1 MALVN
6 VRHSSQIRLAPN
18 WCVNIQE
25 DEQMNDDNEKGRW
38 QTFTEE
44 VEVAGHQLMD
54 EVTRL
59 VAEGNVRKLRVR
71 SEHSDVV
78 FEVPLTAGAVV
89 GGVVVLA
96 APALAVLGALAG
108 LLAKVK
114 IEIVRKVEDEDD
126 ADLSSDD
133 AGEPDADE
141 PDADSG
147 EDAGK

>member
-1 MALVN
+1 MT
-6 VRHSSQIRLAPN
+6 
-18 WCVNIQE
+18 
-25 DEQMNDDNEKGRW
+25 DENSKNRW
-38 QTFTEE
+38 ETFTEE

-108 LLAKVK
+108 LLAKVR
-114 IEIVRKVEDEDD
+114 IEVVRNVEEDGADEDD
-126 ADLSSDD
+126 FDPVKD
-133 AGEPDADE
+133 
-141 PDADSG
+141 
-147 EDAGK
+147 EDAEQENN

>member
-1 MALVN
+1 MT
-6 VRHSSQIRLAPN
+6 
-18 WCVNIQE
+18 
-25 DEQMNDDNEKGRW
+25 DENNKNRW

-59 VAEGNVRKLRVR
+59 VSEGNVRKLRVR

-114 IEIVRKVEDEDD
+114 IEIVRDVE
-126 ADLSSDD
+126 SSD
-133 AGEPDADE
+133 PDAE
-141 PDADSG
+141 PEEDSDAV
-147 EDAGK
+147 

>member
-1 MALVN
+1 M
-6 VRHSSQIRLAPN
+6 S
-18 WCVNIQE
+18 
-25 DEQMNDDNEKGRW
+25 DENGKGRW
-38 QTFTEE
+38 KTFTEE
-44 VEVAGHQLMD
+44 IEVAGHQLMD

-89 GGVVVLA
+89 GGVFVLA

-108 LLAKVK
+108 LLARVR

-126 ADLSSDD
+126 ADLADEAEFD
-133 AGEPDADE
+133 AKAEDEVEGGAGESPDR
-141 PDADSG
+141 
-147 EDAGK
+147 